1 MDIRKLIAVGAGVSL
16 EVSGQDLVATVVR
29 VRPGGIR
36 VLDQAVFKRFL
47 ERPAAEWGAEYQA
60 FLQRLGLAH
69 LAATFLLPR
78 REVIVRQLALP
89 GIAPRDLEAAITL
102 QLDGLHPYG
111 DDEVVTAW
119 SCLPGTPVVLVGI
132 ARKSL
137 VEDYAQVFLEA
148 GVKVAAFSF
157 SAAALY
163 TGARILT
170 SPPAGGFVAAGGNGE
185 TELYGESQARP
196 IFSAVVEMN
205 PERAVA
211 LALSELR
218 LPPETEPRPLAG
230 ILAQPVQAPE
240 GFDLSRSAAGYAA
253 ALVSACPWLG
263 IRPNLLPP
271 QYRASGSRVFLV
283 PTLALALLLVALV
296 VAAAAQPELAR
307 RRQLAVLEAEIVK
320 LEPQAQRVDALRKRI
335 QKEQEQILLL
345 DAFRNRTREDMDA
358 LNALTRVLAPPAWVN
373 TLEITREAVVIS
385 GEIDQASPLLKA
397 LDETPYFRNS
407 EFIGPVG
414 RSGNKET
421 FRIRALREGVAP

>member
-29 VRPGGIR
+29 VRPGGVR
-36 VLDQAVFKRFL
+36 VLDQAIFERFL
-47 ERPAAEWGAEYQA
+47 ERPAAEWGVEYQA
-60 FLQRLGLAH
+60 FLKRLGLAH
-69 LAATFLLPR
+69 LVATFLLPR
-78 REVIVRQLALP
+78 SEVIVRQLALP
-89 GIAPRDLEAAITL
+89 GVAPRDLEAAIAL

-111 DDEVVTAW
+111 EDEVVTAW
-119 SCLPGTPVVLVGI
+119 SRLPGTPVVLIGI

-137 VEDYAQVFLEA
+137 VERYAQVFLEA
-148 GVKVAAFSF
+148 GVKAAAFSF

-163 TGARILT
+163 TGARILS
-170 SPPAGGFVAAGGNGE
+170 SPPAGGFVASAGNGQV
-185 TELYGESQARP
+185 ELYGESQDRP

-218 LPPETEPRPLAG
+218 LPPETEARPLAG
-230 ILAQPVQAPE
+230 ILPQPVKAPE
-240 GFDLSRSAAGYAA
+240 GFDLSRSAVGYAA
-253 ALVSACPWLG
+253 ALASACPWLG

-271 QYRASGSRVFLV
+271 QYRAGGNRALIV

-296 VAAAAQPELAR
+296 AAAAAQPELAR
-307 RRQLAVLEAEIVK
+307 RRQLAMLEAEILK
-320 LEPQAQRVDALRKRI
+320 LEPQAQRVDMLRKRI

-345 DAFRNRTREDMDA
+345 DAFRNRTREDLDA

-373 TLEITREAVVIS
+373 SLEITREAVVIS
-385 GEIDQASPLLKA
+385 GEIDQAAPLLKA

-407 EFIGPVG
+407 EFVGPVG
-414 RSGNKET
+414 RSGTKET